1 MLRPSLPSFVFC
13 TVEDSVWDAEHWIA
27 SGEAAYK
34 LGLWSSRLWLL
45 YFLHKIGP
53 VSYINSKISIF
64 STFKYWPYATI
75 PLFLVTKSCLTLCKP
90 MDCSPPGSTVYEIS
104 QARILEWVAFS
115 FSRTSSQPRDWI
127 HVSRTDRQ
135 IFFYNWATREALNTS
150 YFTPNLSY
158 KSSEQ
163 FWITTWPF
171 GSMLKTVD
179 LHLVKIHAKLLFGV
193 NLIKIYKL
201 RRPSGSWLSLGKWRR
216 ISFPSYNG
224 DKKCLFP
231 LLLA

>member
-1 MLRPSLPSFVFC
+1 MSDSLQ
-13 TVEDSVWDAEHWIA
+13 AH
-27 SGEAAYK
+27 
-34 LGLWSSRLWLL
+34 GLQPTRLLCLWN
-45 YFLHKIGP
+45 FPGKNTG
-53 VSYINSKISIF
+53 VSC
-64 STFKYWPYATI
+64 
-75 PLFLVTKSCLTLCKP
+75 LFLLQDIFPTQGLNPRLP
-90 MDCSPPGSTVYEIS
+90 HW
-104 QARILEWVAFS
+104 QA
-115 FSRTSSQPRDWI
+115 D
-127 HVSRTDRQ
+127 
-135 IFFYNWATREALNTS
+135 FFYNWATREALNTS

-224 DKKCLFP
+224 DKSVYFLSCWLNFKGKG
-231 LLLA
+231 